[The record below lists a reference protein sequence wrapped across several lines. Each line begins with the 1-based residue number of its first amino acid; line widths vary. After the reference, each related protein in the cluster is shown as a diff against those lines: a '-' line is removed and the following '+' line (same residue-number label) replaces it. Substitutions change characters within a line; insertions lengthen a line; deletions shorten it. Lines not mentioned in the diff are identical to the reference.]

1 MGIEPTP
8 LAWEAK
14 VLPLNYTRQVKVV
27 GILINLF
34 SKVKQAKPTMIE
46 IFLNGKTQSIE
57 DNCNVATLI
66 QTLDLKNKR
75 LAVEVNLEIVPR
87 SQFEHHI
94 LTTGDKVEIVQAI
107 GGG

>member
-14 VLPLNYTRQVKVV
+14 VLPLNYTRLGEKSGHCNQPFFKSQI
-27 GILINLF
+27 G
-34 SKVKQAKPTMIE
+34 KAKMIE
-46 IFLNGKTQSIE
+46 IFLNGKTQSVE
-57 DNCNVATLI
+57 DNCSVAALI

-87 SQFEHHI
+87 SQFEHQI
-94 LTTGDKVEIVQAI
+94 LAAGDKVEIVQAI